1 MEYVHFVLGL
11 VMVLALALLANRRN
25 WKLIKPRYIG
35 QLLVVELALAWFML
49 NSEVGLAVVG
59 GFAAGFTKLMEF
71 AKQGTDFVFGGL
83 VNEGAFSFFLMVLMP
98 IVFISVLI
106 GILQYIRLLPLVIRG
121 IGTVLAKINGMG
133 KLESFNAISSMIV
146 GQSENFIALK
156 NILPHLNEKQ
166 MYTLAATAMSTVSM
180 SIVGAYM
187 QLIEPRYVVAAL
199 VLNMFST
206 FVVLS
211 LINPYEP
218 DNTVT
223 DAKALSEGDEHHTPK
238 KENFFEM
245 LGEYI
250 MAGFTV
256 AVIVGAM
263 LVGFIALIALINY
276 LFEMAFGVNFQHVM
290 GYIFYPIAWILGIP
304 GSEALQGRF
313 HHGDQA
319 GDQRIR
325 GHDGSGQ
332 DRGPALSAY
341 RRHPLHLHGVVRQL
355 QLHRHHRRCGEGAE
369 RREGQH
375 GLPLRS
381 EAGVRLHPCEPAL
394 RRDRR
399 CDAVSH
405 PAALTTTNP
414 CLGRGLFFGGR
425 PPSRASGPSNRR
437 PAG

>member
-1 MEYVHFVLGL
+1 MQYLHFVLGL
-11 VMVLALALLANRRN
+11 LLVAVLSLLANRNGWRN
-25 WKLIKPRYIG
+25 VKVRYIG

-49 NSEVGLAVVG
+49 NSQIGLAIVS
-59 GFAAGFTKLMEF
+59 GFAAGFGKLLEF

-83 VNEGAFSFFLMVLMP
+83 LNEGAFSFFLLVLMP

-106 GILQYIRLLPLVIRG
+106 GILQYIRLLPLIIRG

-156 NILPHLNEKQ
+156 NILPHMNEKQ

-187 QLIEPRYVVAAL
+187 QMIEPRYVVAAL

-223 DAKALSEGDEHHTPK
+223 DAKAAAEGDEHHTPK

-263 LVGFIALIALINY
+263 LIGFIALIALINY
-276 LFEMAFGVNFQHVM
+276 LFEAAFGVNFQHVM
-290 GYIFYPIAWILGIP
+290 GYLFYPIAWIIGVP
-304 GSEALQGRF
+304 SGEALQVGSVMATKLVTNEFVAMMDMGKLAADLSPRTLGMLSVFLVSFANFSSIGIIAGAVKALNEEKGNMVSRF
-313 HHGDQA
+313 GLKLVY
-319 GDQRIR
+319 
-325 GHDGSGQ
+325 GSTLVSL
-332 DRGPALSAY
+332 LSAVIT
-341 RRHPLHLHGVVRQL
+341 GVML
-355 QLHRHHRRCGEGAE
+355 
-369 RREGQH
+369 
-375 GLPLRS
+375 
-381 EAGVRLHPCEPAL
+381 
-394 RRDRR
+394 
-399 CDAVSH
+399 
-405 PAALTTTNP
+405 
-414 CLGRGLFFGGR
+414 
-425 PPSRASGPSNRR
+425 
-437 PAG
+437 

>member
-1 MEYVHFVLGL
+1 MAYLHFVIGL
-11 VMVLALALLANRRN
+11 VTVLVLALLVNLKGWR
-25 WKLIKPRYIG
+25 KIKMRFIV

-49 NSEVGLAVVG
+49 NSEVGLTVVG
-59 GFAAGFTKLMEF
+59 GFAGAFNKLLEF
-71 AKQGTDFVFGGL
+71 AGEGTNFVFGGL
-83 VNEGAFSFFLMVLMP
+83 LNDQSFNFFLKVLMP

-106 GILQYIRLLPLVIRG
+106 GILQYIRLLPIVIRG

-156 NILPHLNEKQ
+156 NTLPHLNEKQ

-223 DAKALSEGDEHHTPK
+223 DAKALAEGDEHHTPK

-276 LFEMAFGVNFQHVM
+276 LFEAAFGVNFQHVM
-290 GYIFYPIAWILGIP
+290 GYIFYPVAWILGIP
-304 GSEALQGRF
+304 GSEALQAGSIMATKLVTNEFVAMMDLGKIAAELSPRTVGILSIFMVSFANFSSIGIIAGAVKALNEEKGNMVSRF
-313 HHGDQA
+313 GLKLVY
-319 GDQRIR
+319 
-325 GHDGSGQ
+325 GSTLVSL
-332 DRGPALSAY
+332 LSA
-341 RRHPLHLHGVVRQL
+341 VI
-355 QLHRHHRRCGEGAE
+355 
-369 RREGQH
+369 
-375 GLPLRS
+375 
-381 EAGVRLHPCEPAL
+381 AGVMI
-394 RRDRR
+394 
-399 CDAVSH
+399 
-405 PAALTTTNP
+405 
-414 CLGRGLFFGGR
+414 
-425 PPSRASGPSNRR
+425 
-437 PAG
+437 

>member
-11 VMVLALALLANRRN
+11 VMVLVLALLANRHN
-25 WKLIKPRYIG
+25 WKQIKLRYIG

-106 GILQYIRLLPLVIRG
+106 GILQYIRLLPIIIRG

-156 NILPHLNEKQ
+156 NTLPHLNEKQ

-206 FVVLS
+206 FIVLS

-218 DNTVT
+218 DNSVT
-223 DAKALSEGDEHHTPK
+223 DLKAIAEGDEHHTPK

-250 MAGFTV
+250 MAGFSV
-256 AVIVGAM
+256 AVIVAAM
-263 LVGFIALIALINY
+263 LVGFIALIALVNY
-276 LFEMAFGVNFQHVM
+276 LFELAFGVNFQYVM

-304 GSEALQGRF
+304 SGEALQ
-313 HHGDQA
+313 A
-319 GDQRIR
+319 GSIMATKLVTNEFVAMMDLGKIAADLSPVSYTHLTLPTKRI
-325 GHDGSGQ
+325 
-332 DRGPALSAY
+332 
-341 RRHPLHLHGVVRQL
+341 V
-355 QLHRHHRRCGEGAE
+355 
-369 RREGQH
+369 
-375 GLPLRS
+375 
-381 EAGVRLHPCEPAL
+381 
-394 RRDRR
+394 
-399 CDAVSH
+399 
-405 PAALTTTNP
+405 
-414 CLGRGLFFGGR
+414 
-425 PPSRASGPSNRR
+425 
-437 PAG
+437 